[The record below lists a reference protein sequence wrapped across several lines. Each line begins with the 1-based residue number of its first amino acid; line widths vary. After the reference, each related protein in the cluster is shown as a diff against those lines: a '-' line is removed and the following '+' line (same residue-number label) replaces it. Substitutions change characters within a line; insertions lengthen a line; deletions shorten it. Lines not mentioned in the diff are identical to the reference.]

1 MKLVE
6 FSYTKPEEGPRKYN
20 LLELDSSVSYV
31 SGIALDKLEDEE
43 KEDILT
49 AYKNLE
55 DVIEKYVKKAFRQ
68 FKKIQIEDAQKE
80 TLYHIYS
87 DCDDADALFDCKG
100 NLISTIDVYHGAYVD
115 SILLERLGFKV
126 VTLDFDELVTEEEKE
141 EATFTYE
148 IPNLKLVTKR
158 LKAYI
163 KEQNNDK

>member
-6 FSYTKPEEGPRKYN
+6 FSYIKPEEGPKKYN

-31 SGIALDKLEDEE
+31 SGIALDKLDENE
-43 KEDILT
+43 KEEVLS

-55 DVIEKYVKKAFRQ
+55 DIIEKYVKKAFRQ
-68 FKKIQIEDAQKE
+68 FKKIQIEEVSKE
-80 TLYHIYS
+80 NLYHVES

-100 NLISTIDVYHGAYVD
+100 NLISTIDNYHGEHLD
-115 SILLERLGFKV
+115 SVLLERLGFEV
-126 VTLDFDELVTEEEKE
+126 VTLDFNDLVTEEERD
-141 EATFTYE
+141 EATCTDE
-148 IPNLKLVTKR
+148 IPNLGLVTKR